1 MKARVILLESAEN
14 QKKETDKKCEQMA
27 HRLREMEKKLESNRK
42 EINHYQVL
50 RNAPVQLSNF
60 DPRYGV
66 IFL

>member
-42 EINHYQVL
+42 EINHYQVKNRL
-50 RNAPVQLSNF
+50 RNAPV
-60 DPRYGV
+60 
-66 IFL
+66 

>member
-42 EINHYQVL
+42 EINHYQVK
-50 RNAPVQLSNF
+50 NKECSCVAFYFLS
-60 DPRYGV
+60 
-66 IFL
+66 IT

>member
-42 EINHYQVL
+42 EINHYQVKNRP
-50 RNAPVQLSNF
+50 RNAPVSLS
-60 DPRYGV
+60 
-66 IFL
+66 IFYP

>member
-42 EINHYQVL
+42 EINHYQVKN
-50 RNAPVQLSNF
+50 RPWNAPV
-60 DPRYGV
+60 
-66 IFL
+66 